1 MDTYKNL
8 ENPDAEQTS
17 SHRSGLAVT
26 ALVFSLIVC
35 CPITTIIGPILGV
48 ISLVRMKSKPHI
60 SGKGFA
66 WSAIIVGII
75 ATVLWAIASMFIAKF
90 ATEFIEQTKR
100 VSTETIQAG
109 YDADYDTFRS
119 HLSRSSSKV
128 TDSEIKT
135 FIELLQERFGTFDT
149 AFFNMEE
156 QNQEIQ
162 STNQEAPIPIRFI
175 FETKDTTGYIV
186 FEFVPG
192 KNFDYEMQIG
202 CIKIR
207 DSENGDIIFPLDSIC
222 APANDSKKDSDGS

>member
-1 MDTYKNL
+1 MDTHNNIENL
-8 ENPDAEQTS
+8 DAEQTS
-17 SHRSGLAVT
+17 CHRSGLAIT
-26 ALVFSLIVC
+26 ALVFSLIIC

-48 ISLVRMKSKPHI
+48 IALIRMRGKQHI

-66 WSAIIVGII
+66 WSAIVVGII
-75 ATVLWAIASMFIAKF
+75 ATVLWAIASIFIAKF
-90 ATEFIEQTKR
+90 ATEFVEQTKR

-109 YDADYDTFRS
+109 YDGDYDTFRS
-119 HLSRSSSKV
+119 HLARSSSKV
-128 TDSEIKT
+128 TDVEIKT
-135 FIELLQERFGTFDT
+135 FIELLNERFGTFDT
-149 AFFNMEE
+149 AFLNMEE

-186 FEFVPG
+186 FEFVPS

-207 DSENGDIIFPLDSIC
+207 DSENGDIIFPPDSIC
-222 APANDSKKDSDGS
+222 APVNDSTKDSDGS